1 MFRVFSSYFI
11 PKYKGRNSK
20 LYLHSIFKSTYILAC
35 LQKLCLFNSNEK
47 IMNYHLCLCVQYIAL
62 ITVMN
67 IRFDLFDVCVC
78 CVCVCGVWCVCVWC
92 VCVCVCVCVFI
103 NIHTHKHMI
112 STNRINLMSNRT
124 NISIIMK

>member
-1 MFRVFSSYFI
+1 MFRFFSSYFI

-47 IMNYHLCLCVQYIAL
+47 NNELPFVFVCTVYCL

-78 CVCVCGVWCVCVWC
+78 LCVRVRASVYARVCVRACVRALAC
-92 VCVCVCVCVFI
+92 VCVCVCVCV
-103 NIHTHKHMI
+103 
-112 STNRINLMSNRT
+112 
-124 NISIIMK
+124 

>member
-1 MFRVFSSYFI
+1 MFRFFSSYFI
-11 PKYKGRNSK
+11 PKYKGINSK

-47 IMNYHLCLCVQYIAL
+47 IMNYHLCVCTVYCL

-78 CVCVCGVWCVCVWC
+78 LCVRVRASVYARVSVCLRAGACAGCVECVCVCLWRACVVP
-92 VCVCVCVCVFI
+92 
-103 NIHTHKHMI
+103 
-112 STNRINLMSNRT
+112 
-124 NISIIMK
+124 